1 MVSIHRAPIVVYLT
15 IRVLCL
21 TFRFKREDMW
31 SQQHSGNYK
40 FYYKYL
46 LEDKWILENY
56 CLLWETLSA
65 TLYDNMMDYVYNLR
79 ESIGS
84 EIDASREL
92 DDRRWGRSKP
102 SNSVAADAE
111 YISSWFGKRVLWI
124 NNEIF
129 SWDFSSVAD
138 IVNDFRDKNFDVYK
152 INGQLYM
159 NNVTPEQL
167 RFSL

>member
-79 ESIGS
+79 DSIGLKLMQV
-84 EIDASREL
+84 ENLMIDVGAVL
-92 DDRRWGRSKP
+92 NLQTALPLMRS
-102 SNSVAADAE
+102 
-111 YISSWFGKRVLWI
+111 
-124 NNEIF
+124 IF
-129 SWDFSSVAD
+129 HRGSA
-138 IVNDFRDKNFDVYK
+138 KECY
-152 INGQLYM
+152 G
-159 NNVTPEQL
+159 
-167 RFSL
+167 